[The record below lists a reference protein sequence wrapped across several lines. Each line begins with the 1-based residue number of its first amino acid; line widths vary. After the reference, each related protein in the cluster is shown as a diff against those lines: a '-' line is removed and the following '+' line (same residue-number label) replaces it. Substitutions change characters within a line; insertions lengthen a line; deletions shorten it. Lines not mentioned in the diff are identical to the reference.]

1 MGFTYRNFVPFYIQ
15 VVFAD
20 IVYLIDIYYVRAVN
34 LNKALPVHFF
44 FEVLDGIVGNILFIE
59 RYKLYVVAHAFNE

>member
-1 MGFTYRNFVPFYIQ
+1 MGFTYRDLGSFDKQ

-34 LNKALPVHFF
+34 LDKALPVHFF

-59 RYKLYVVAHAFNE
+59 RYKLYVVTHAFNK